1 MAKTLDLGLRG
12 SSFESCMSINMVPPA
27 LSLHVMDPIPGPVEE
42 MDNRGPVLYVQELEF
57 LSAGFSVWPCVTD
70 GQPRSCPEC
79 AGTLFSLSEVSEWW
93 VQHLALY
100 KRWTTQVLC

>member
-42 MDNRGPVLYVQELEF
+42 MDNRGPVLFRQ
-57 LSAGFSVWPCVTD
+57 
-70 GQPRSCPEC
+70 
-79 AGTLFSLSEVSEWW
+79 
-93 VQHLALY
+93 
-100 KRWTTQVLC
+100 